1 MKPIILGFS
10 GCIASGKSTLSIRI
24 ASCLEWERVS
34 FGDYV
39 RSVAQNQGIEVSRKV
54 LQSVGA
60 SLINQGMERFCRSV
74 LGQANWRLGQP
85 LIIDGIRH
93 VEAVSVL
100 RRLVFPSQLL
110 IIFIAVNEQTRES
123 RLIEK
128 GLTQYEELQQID
140 KHSTEVEVQT
150 RLKGMAD
157 LIVDGNK
164 QVEQLVEEI
173 IIWVRQQSCQKS

>member
-10 GCIASGKSTLSIRI
+10 GSIASGKSTLSIRI
-24 ASCLEWERVS
+24 ASCLKWERVS

-39 RSVAQNQGIEVSRKV
+39 RSVAQHQGIEVSRKV

-60 SLINQGMERFCRSV
+60 SLINQGMEQFCCSV
-74 LGQANWRLGQP
+74 LEQANWRLGQP

-100 RRLVFPSQLL
+100 RRLLFPSQLL

-140 KHSTEVEVQT
+140 EHSTEVEVQT
-150 RLKGMAD
+150 RLKKMAN

-173 IIWVRQQSCQKS
+173 IIWLRQQSCQES